1 MLERDYP
8 EEGDLVMCSVKEVF
22 PYGAFVI
29 LDEYDKEGM
38 IHIKEISSSWVKNIR
53 NHVREGQKIV
63 CKVLKVDASKNH
75 IDLSLRRVTSQQ
87 KKTKVQEFKREKKG
101 EKLLELYASNIG
113 EDYKSI
119 IHSIGVPIVNK
130 YGDLYAAFE
139 ETSTK
144 GKSVLE
150 GLIDEKYV
158 DGLYEIIK
166 TNVENPLVSITGHII
181 LECFSGDGVNIVKD
195 ALINAR
201 EKYKDKVENVEIRNE
216 GSPKYSVHIV
226 AEDYKAAESV
236 LRDIAEMAISHVQSN
251 EGKGSFKRS

>member
-1 MLERDYP
+1 MLEKEYP

-63 CKVLKVDASKNH
+63 CNVLKVDASKNH

-101 EKLLELYASNIG
+101 EKLLELYATNIG

-119 IHSIGVPIVNK
+119 IHNIGVPLVNK

-139 ETSTK
+139 DASTK
-144 GKSVLE
+144 GKGVLK
-150 GLIDEKYV
+150 GLIDEKYI
-158 DGLYEIIK
+158 DGLFDIIV
-166 TNVENPLVSITGHII
+166 TNVENPLISITGHLT
-181 LECFSGDGVNIVKD
+181 LESYSGNGVNVIKE
-195 ALINAR
+195 ALVTAR
-201 EKYKDKVENVEIRNE
+201 DKFKDKVEDVEIKNE
-216 GSPKYSVHIV
+216 GSPKYSIHIV
-226 AEDYKAAESV
+226 AEDYKTAESV
-236 LRDIAEMAISHVQSN
+236 LRDIAEMAIAHVQNN